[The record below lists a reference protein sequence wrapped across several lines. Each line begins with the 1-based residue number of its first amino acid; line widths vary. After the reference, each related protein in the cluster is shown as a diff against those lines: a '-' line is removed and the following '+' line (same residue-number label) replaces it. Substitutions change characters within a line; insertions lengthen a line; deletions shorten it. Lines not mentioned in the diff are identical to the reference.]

1 MNMKK
6 VILTILA
13 VALVAIAAVVLCN
26 VATTKEVETTV
37 QPEEV
42 VYLEGV
48 VTEVT
53 EEYFVMQEK
62 ERGEIQVNVS
72 GESLFEGVTAET
84 IKVGQYAYVV
94 YNGMMTRSLPP
105 QVFAMQVTVNL
116 VGGTVLEIGE
126 GSVTISQENGEAILF
141 LPEGAP
147 ELTVGDE
154 IIASTTGTMT
164 MSIPP
169 QMTAMTIEIVAAQ
182 E

>member
-13 VALVAIAAVVLCN
+13 IVLVAIAAIVLCN
-26 VATTKEVETTV
+26 VVTMKEVETMDQV
-37 QPEEV
+37 EEV

-48 VTEVT
+48 ITEVT

-62 ERGEIQVNVS
+62 EQGEIQVNFS
-72 GESLFEGVTAET
+72 SESLFEGVTAET
-84 IKVGQYAYVV
+84 IEEGQYAYVV

-105 QVFAMQVTVNL
+105 QVFAMQVSVNL
-116 VGGTVLEIGE
+116 VSGTVLEIGE
-126 GSVTISQENGEAILF
+126 ESVTISQENGEAILF

-169 QMTAMTIEIVAAQ
+169 QMTAMTVEIVPVQ